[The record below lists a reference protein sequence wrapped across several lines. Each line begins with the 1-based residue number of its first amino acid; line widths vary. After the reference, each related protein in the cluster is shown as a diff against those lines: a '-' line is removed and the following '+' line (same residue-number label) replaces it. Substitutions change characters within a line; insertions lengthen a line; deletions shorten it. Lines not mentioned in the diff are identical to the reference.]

1 MEFSDPMVMAAAAGV
16 GVLLLVGLF
25 MMLSGPSKAKFL
37 NKKRQKIVL
46 GERVNLSHDT
56 VRFRFTLPKA
66 TPEATAYVARS
77 LSTCGKATMRCEE
90 TAGSYATVGKWTAAI
105 VGTRGAMGGT
115 CSPVS

>member
-1 MEFSDPMVMAAAAGV
+1 MVMAAAAGV

-66 TPEATAYVARS
+66 TPV
-77 LSTCGKATMRCEE
+77 LGLP
-90 TAGSYATVGKWTAAI
+90 VGKHFKLYCPNPAGKVSGQWNGREDPEASEAEIERKYTP
-105 VGTRGAMGGT
+105 
-115 CSPVS
+115 CSSDD